1 MTAPAAPPAPEGSPG
16 PGPGAL
22 LALESV
28 STSFF
33 TSGGAVPAMS
43 GVSLAIR
50 PGEILGLLGESGC
63 GKTVTALS
71 ILGLLPAAGR
81 LVGGRILFQ
90 GRDLAGLDR
99 KALCALRG
107 DRIAMIF
114 QEPMTA
120 LNPVHTVGRQ
130 VREAILLHRPAGRA
144 EARRQALEMFR
155 LVGIPEPEARYRCY
169 PHQLSGGLRQ
179 RVMIAMALVCEPAL
193 LIADEPTTALDVTI
207 QAQILDLMRGL
218 RKRLSTAILFIT
230 HDLGVVAELCDRVA
244 VMYAGEVVEEAGV
257 FDLFERPAHP
267 YTLGL
272 LGSIPGTA
280 ASGGGRLRAIP
291 GVVPNLLRLPSGC
304 RFHPRCPD
312 ARELCRAQ
320 APPCCRLGDGHMA
333 RCWNFADG
341 EARP

>member
-1 MTAPAAPPAPEGSPG
+1 MPDGE
-16 PGPGAL
+16 AL

-33 TSGGAVPAMS
+33 TADGAVPAMS
-43 GVSLAIR
+43 NVSLAIR

-71 ILGLLPAAGR
+71 ILGLLPPTGRIVAGR
-81 LVGGRILFQ
+81 IQFQ
-90 GRDLAGLDR
+90 GRDLANLGRD
-99 KALCALRG
+99 ALCALRG

-120 LNPVHTVGRQ
+120 LNPVHTVGHQ
-130 VREAILLHRPAGRA
+130 VREAILLHRPVGRA

-179 RVMIAMALVCEPAL
+179 RVMIAMALVCEPSL

-207 QAQILDLMRGL
+207 QAQILDLMRSL
-218 RKRLSTAILFIT
+218 RRRLRTAILLIT

-244 VMYAGEVVEEAGV
+244 VMYAGEVVEEADV
-257 FDLFERPAHP
+257 FDLFERPSHP
-267 YTLGL
+267 YTVGL

-280 ASGGGRLRAIP
+280 ASRSADGRLRAIP
-291 GVVPNLLRLPSGC
+291 GVVPNLLLLPSGC
-304 RFHPRCPD
+304 RFHPRCPH
-312 ARELCRAQ
+312 AREVCRAQ
-320 APPCCRLGDGHMA
+320 APPCCRLEEGHMA
-333 RCWNFADG
+333 RCWNFT
-341 EARP
+341 EAEALP

>member
-1 MTAPAAPPAPEGSPG
+1 MTAPAASPTPDG
-16 PGPGAL
+16 QVL

-33 TSGGAVPAMS
+33 TADGAVPAMS
-43 GVSLAIR
+43 GVSVAIR

-71 ILGLLPAAGR
+71 ILGLLPGTGRIVAGR
-81 LVGGRILFQ
+81 IQFQ
-90 GRDLAGLDR
+90 GRDLARLDR
-99 KALCALRG
+99 NALCALRG
-107 DRIAMIF
+107 DQIAMIF

-120 LNPVHTVGRQ
+120 LNPVYTVGRQ
-130 VREAILLHRPAGRA
+130 VREAILLHRPVGRA
-144 EARRQALEMFR
+144 EARRQTLEMFR

-179 RVMIAMALVCEPAL
+179 RVMIAMALVCEPSL

-207 QAQILDLMRGL
+207 QAQILDLMRAL
-218 RKRLSTAILFIT
+218 RQRLRTAILFIT
-230 HDLGVVAELCDRVA
+230 HDLGVVAELCDRVV
-244 VMYAGEVVEEAGV
+244 VMYAGEVVEEADV

-280 ASGGGRLRAIP
+280 ASRRADGRLCAIP

-312 ARELCRAQ
+312 ARDLCRAQ
-320 APPCCRLGDGHMA
+320 APPCCQLGQGHMA

-341 EARP
+341 ETKP